1 MNKTPPPWDE
11 VPLYVRYFQGLPI
24 CEERKDALSALQKVW
39 QGEELVAWVN
49 AWACDEDWRRA
60 RDSIRAYRYKSRHHL
75 TRANIDQATKSILEQ
90 RARALG
96 LPLWQYV
103 QNLGLNEETL
113 EQLEQRANCERKDKS
128 PQA

>member
-1 MNKTPPPWDE
+1 MNKTPPPLEE
-11 VPLYVRYFQGLPI
+11 VPLYVRYFQGLPV
-24 CEERKDALSALQKVW
+24 CEDQKDAQAALQRIRRGK
-39 QGEELVAWVN
+39 ELVDWVN
-49 AWACDEDWRRA
+49 QWACDEDWRRA

-75 TRANIDQATKSILEQ
+75 TRANIDQATKTILEQ
-90 RARALG
+90 RARELG

-113 EQLEQRANCERKDKS
+113 EQLEQRANCDRKDRS